1 MWLRFKVSDKLV
13 RWFNLGQLSEVY
25 IYLDERDPHISL
37 YGDSD
42 DPIVTISK
50 RPTDVLSVFSDR
62 DALSQ
67 MREDIESVPLYAP
80 PEEPREKWA
89 VEEISEFEGPAG

>member
-1 MWLRFKVSDKLV
+1 MWLRFKVSDKVV

-25 IYLDERDPHISL
+25 ICLDERDPHIAL

-50 RPTDVLSVFSDR
+50 HPTDVLSVFSDR

-67 MREDIESVPLYAP
+67 MREDIASVPEYGP
-80 PEEPREKWA
+80 PEEPGERWA